1 MIKFNFD
8 TSQPGRFSV
17 SRFCLHY
24 SRRNHQTE
32 NESSSRVEFV
42 SDILSPTVHLEILN
56 NPPVITMGTVQNR
69 AFYFPSSSSREPWA
83 LDPTGLWDFN
93 WNPKWPITWF
103 GELQFRW
110 LKQDAIEKGTP
121 ADFLWCAIFLIKS
134 CLSLKMTVQ
143 WKLPYGSIRL
153 IESGNRGARF
163 AVGDG
168 LAIFTFTFLRVYS
181 AHYE

>member
-1 MIKFNFD
+1 MQDRDQVGHSNVCKDGSSGTLLYVSIYHQMGHLNVGPPLYFMLILGHNMIKFNFD

-69 AFYFPSSSSREPWA
+69 RFLSVETRLSEVD
-83 LDPTGLWDFN
+83 L
-93 WNPKWPITWF
+93 PI
-103 GELQFRW
+103 
-110 LKQDAIEKGTP
+110 KI
-121 ADFLWCAIFLIKS
+121 I
-134 CLSLKMTVQ
+134 
-143 WKLPYGSIRL
+143 
-153 IESGNRGARF
+153 
-163 AVGDG
+163 
-168 LAIFTFTFLRVYS
+168 
-181 AHYE
+181 

>member
-69 AFYFPSSSSREPWA
+69 RFLSVETRLSEVD
-83 LDPTGLWDFN
+83 L
-93 WNPKWPITWF
+93 PI
-103 GELQFRW
+103 
-110 LKQDAIEKGTP
+110 KI
-121 ADFLWCAIFLIKS
+121 I
-134 CLSLKMTVQ
+134 
-143 WKLPYGSIRL
+143 
-153 IESGNRGARF
+153 
-163 AVGDG
+163 
-168 LAIFTFTFLRVYS
+168 
-181 AHYE
+181 

>member
-56 NPPVITMGTVQNR
+56 NPPVITMGLEEEKLYSGANGKLNFTITIGSKPMNNEKITFN
-69 AFYFPSSSSREPWA
+69 ATA
-83 LDPTGLWDFN
+83 GLQVISD
-93 WNPKWPITWF
+93 IIQVCHIS
-103 GELQFRW
+103 E
-110 LKQDAIEKGTP
+110 
-121 ADFLWCAIFLIKS
+121 S
-134 CLSLKMTVQ
+134 YVMTHF
-143 WKLPYGSIRL
+143 S
-153 IESGNRGARF
+153 ES
-163 AVGDG
+163 
-168 LAIFTFTFLRVYS
+168 
-181 AHYE
+181 